1 MAFFCSILF
10 LVIVQYNFSQKYA
23 VFFVAGLYHI
33 IFSPKEGVLI
43 IYSLL
48 ISSELKYN
56 TYKIYTTERRGKVK
70 NNTLTN
76 YPIIITTNKASSK
89 YLFTANSPD
98 LPSLHASAKD
108 LVTLIKKVRDIVAE
122 YLLLNPGI
130 KTPNVT
136 DWQIENNQKIVWIL
150 IDLEDWINRTHAK
163 TIRRSVTIPEYLNEW
178 AKKNKVNVSRLVTQ
192 KLRELYKQN

>member
-1 MAFFCSILF
+1 MQF
-10 LVIVQYNFSQKYA
+10 
-23 VFFVAGLYHI
+23 FFVVLYHI
-33 IFSPKEGVLI
+33 IFSQKEEVLI
-43 IYSLL
+43 IFPLL
-48 ISSELKYN
+48 IFSNLKYN
-56 TYKIYTTERRGKVK
+56 TYKVYTTERRGKVK
-70 NNTLTN
+70 NNTLIN
-76 YPIIITTNKASSK
+76 YPIIITTNKASPK

-108 LVTLIKKVRDIVAE
+108 LDTLIKKVRDTVAE

-150 IDLEDWINRTHAK
+150 IDLEDWINRTHVK

-192 KLRELYKQN
+192 KLRELYKHN

>member
-1 MAFFCSILF
+1 M
-10 LVIVQYNFSQKYA
+10 
-23 VFFVAGLYHI
+23 LYHI
-33 IFSPKEGVLI
+33 IFSQEEEVLI
-43 IYSLL
+43 IFPLL
-48 ISSELKYN
+48 IFSNLKYN
-56 TYKIYTTERRGKVK
+56 TYKVYTTERRGKVK
-70 NNTLTN
+70 NNTLIN
-76 YPIIITTNKASSK
+76 YPIIITTNKVSSK
-89 YLFTANSPD
+89 YLFTADSPG
-98 LPSLHASAKD
+98 LPSLHVSAKD
-108 LVTLIKKVRDIVAE
+108 LDTLIKKVRDTVAE

-192 KLRELYKQN
+192 KLRELYKHN